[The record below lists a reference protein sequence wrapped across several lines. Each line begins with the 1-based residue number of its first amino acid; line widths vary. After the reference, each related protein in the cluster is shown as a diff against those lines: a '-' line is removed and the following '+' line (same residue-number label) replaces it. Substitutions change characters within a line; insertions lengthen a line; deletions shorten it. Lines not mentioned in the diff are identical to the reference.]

1 MIFKKLSLYALAF
14 LGSAS
19 FAQSNFN
26 YAEALQKS
34 LFFYEVQQSGELPS
48 WNRVTWRGDSA
59 LDDGSD
65 VGVDLT
71 GGWYDAGD
79 HVKFNFPMA
88 FSVTALS
95 WGAIEYEQAY
105 KDAGQLD
112 IIKRN
117 IKFATDYLL
126 KCHTGPTELYGQVG
140 NGGLDHAYWGSSE
153 VMIMDRPAYKIT
165 ASAPGSDLAA
175 ETAAAMAAASILFK
189 DSDPAYSATLLDHAK
204 QLYKFADDYRGVY
217 SEAITDA
224 AGFYRSFSGFQDEIV
239 WGAAWL
245 YRATNDATYLAKAE
259 AEYDNLGNE
268 GQSND
273 KAYKWGLAWDDKSY
287 GSYVLMSQLTG
298 DDKYKA
304 DAERHLDYWT
314 DGVNGDRVPYSP
326 GGQAHL
332 TQWGSLRHSSN
343 TSLLAFIYSDKVA
356 ISAAKKSKYHDF
368 AVRQINYALGDNPI
382 NRSFMVGFGNNPA
395 NNTHHRAAHGAWAN
409 SLQNRPDKP
418 SHTLYGALAG
428 GPSSPDDQFVDDR
441 GDFIAN
447 EVACDYNACFTG
459 ALARMYSE
467 FGGSTLANFPTEEVP
482 SRAEVRSYSKF
493 NSDNAFGSTVKILLQ
508 NRSAWPARVMDKL
521 SYRYYFDIAE
531 GVAAGKTIADYDIQL
546 NGVGGSATMSIESA
560 GGTLYYAEI
569 SNIPSISP
577 IGDPAFRN
585 ETQINFRVSNGVPYD
600 TSNDPSAAG
609 LSGGS
614 EVESVNIPVY
624 DNGVLVFGQE
634 PDGSSGPITPVN
646 TAPIASISADK
657 FSGQTPLTVT
667 FDGSGSSDAQNDA
680 LTYLWDFGNGET
692 STDENPSTIYTTP
705 GAYLVSLVVNDG
717 LLNSAEESITI
728 TVTEP
733 ILNPIPVAGG
743 TLSGGPFSFTVG
755 DGVADNVS
763 GVTVSGNSGATSQ
776 WIVTDDAGMILG
788 LPPAPEAVDF
798 DGAGAGTCFI
808 YNVSYNGTITGLTPN
823 SNIASLSGD
832 FELSSNRIEVIRN
845 ATVIVDPIT
854 PIAVAGGT
862 LSGGPF
868 TFTVGDGIADNVAG
882 VSVSGNSGTTSQ
894 WIVTDD
900 AGMILGLPPAPE
912 AVNFDGAGA
921 GTCFIY
927 SVSYNGT
934 LNGLAADAN
943 ISGLSGDF
951 ELSSNRVE
959 VIRNAVIVTPNP
971 TGDCTFGAPIAS
983 PLETTYGYYTNMYAF
998 GSNAP
1003 TMNNLSGFS
1012 FNWDLANNGLWSI
1025 AIQTTDGNPA
1035 YYVDLR
1041 DKTTHNLGSSQPSIT
1056 FTGTGVPNL
1065 DGTYYTAK
1073 DGDNLVLVSTT
1084 TNYSLYFSNSST
1096 APDCGETE
1104 TPITVDGGTLVG
1116 GPFSFT
1122 VGDGIADNVSG
1133 VSVSGNTGSNFG
1145 WIVTD
1150 EDLNILGLPPTPE
1163 AVNFDEAGVGVCL
1176 IWHIAYEDGLT
1187 GLTAGE
1193 NAGNL
1198 VGNFDLSN
1206 SIRVDRTAGL
1216 PSTTVDGG
1224 TLVGGPFTF
1233 IVGDGVADNVS
1244 GVSVSGN
1251 TGANFGWI
1259 VTDEDLNILG
1269 LPPTPEAVDFDGAGE
1284 GVCLIW
1290 HIAYEDGLTGLAQ
1303 GGNAG
1308 NLSGTFDLSNSVRV
1322 ERNAEIPVPITLID
1336 GATVATSTG
1345 AVAVETITGDGVAD
1359 LVTFTNT
1366 TAGTADYAYLIT
1378 DATGNILVVETDSHD
1393 FEGASVGVC
1402 LVYGI
1407 SYTGTLSVTG
1417 KAITDTDLSTELFAV
1432 SSNSIS
1438 VDRKDIPVVV
1448 DPVDPGT
1455 GGSTTNKYIER
1466 FTEMRNE
1473 IYDPANGYF
1482 SADGSPHHS
1491 VETLIVEA
1499 PDHGHESTSELYSY
1513 WLMMEAMQGR
1523 ITQDWQPLAKVWSE
1537 MERMII
1543 PTKADQPT
1551 NAAYNSSSPAAYAA
1565 EFPLPSGYP
1574 APLDFN
1580 AAVGQDPVSDELTA
1594 AYGPE
1599 VYQMHWLLDNDNF
1612 YGYGNRGDGTST
1624 PSYINTFQ
1632 RGEQESVYETIP
1644 HPSWESFEFGNSEN
1658 GFLPLFILD
1667 ANYAKQWRYTSA
1679 PDADARAVQAMYWA
1693 IQYAKEQGGAI
1704 DQTLLDNTKKM
1715 GDYLRLAMFDKYFK
1729 QIGSQDEQGSAG
1741 SGYDSAHYLM
1751 SWYMSWGGSADPA
1764 SAWAFRI
1771 SSSHCHFGYQNPIA
1785 AYALTTLD
1793 ELDLQTPNGER
1804 DWTTSLGRQMEFYR
1818 YLQSADG
1825 AIAGGATNSW
1835 NGDYST
1841 YPAGKSTFYDMA
1853 YDDNPVYHD
1862 PGSGTWFGWQ
1872 AWSVER
1878 VAEYYYIT
1886 NDPLAKEI
1894 MDKWVAWVKPNVNL
1908 IGSDDFEIPATLEWT
1923 GEPDTWNASSPGA
1936 NANLRVAVTNFNRD
1950 LGIASSLAKTLTY
1963 YAAATQ
1969 KHDTLDEEA
1978 KNLAKE
1984 ILDRMWVTYRD
1995 EKGVSSPESR
2005 GDYARMFEEVVHVP
2019 AGYTGTMANGDE
2031 IKTGVTFLDIRSGL
2045 QDDPEFPALK
2055 AAYDAGED
2063 YTTRYHRTWAQME
2076 TALAN
2081 AEYGFFFGE
2090 DDASTGAKSLDV
2102 ELTVYPNPATEAVT
2116 VTYPTEDDI
2125 ALQVTLVDFVG
2136 RVITSQE
2143 LVDDKS
2149 ITIDVSNLAT
2159 GMYIVRLETKGNVI
2173 RTEKLIIE

>member
-1 MIFKKLSLYALAF
+1 MILKKLSLYALAF
-14 LGSAS
+14 FGTSG
-19 FAQSNFN
+19 FAQSSFN

-59 LDDGSD
+59 LNDGSD

-95 WGAIEYEQAY
+95 WGAIEYEEAY
-105 KDAGQLD
+105 KNAGQLD

-117 IKFATDYLL
+117 IKFVTDYLL

-153 VMIMDRPAYKIT
+153 VMVMDRPAYKIS

-189 DSDPAYSATLLDHAK
+189 DSDPAYSKTLLDHAK

-224 AGFYRSFSGFQDEIV
+224 AGFYRSFSGFQDELV

-259 AEYDNLGNE
+259 SEYDNLGNE
-268 GQSND
+268 GQSSN

-298 DDKYKA
+298 KDKYKA

-314 DGVNGDRVPYSP
+314 DGFNGDRVPYSP

-343 TSLLAFIYSDKVA
+343 TSLLAFIYSDKVET
-356 ISAAKKSKYHDF
+356 SATNKKKYHDF

-418 SHTLYGALAG
+418 SHTLFGALAG
-428 GPSSPDDQFVDDR
+428 GPSSPNDQFEDDR

-467 FGGSTLANFPTEEVP
+467 FGGSTLANFPVKETP
-482 SRAEVRSYSKF
+482 SRTEIRSYSKF
-493 NSDNAFGSTVKILLQ
+493 NSNNAFGSTVKILLQ

-531 GVAAGKTIADYDIQL
+531 GVAAGKTIDDYDIQL
-546 NGVGGSATMSIESA
+546 NGVGGSATMSIKSA

-600 TSNDPSAAG
+600 TSNDPSASG
-609 LSGGS
+609 LTGS
-614 EVESVNIPVY
+614 SEIESVNIPVY

-634 PDGSSGPITPVN
+634 PDGTTTPVDPVN
-646 TAPIASISADK
+646 TAPVASINADK
-657 FSGQTPLTVT
+657 FSGEAPLTVT
-667 FDGSGSSDAQNDA
+667 FDASGSSDAENDA
-680 LTYLWDFGNGET
+680 LTYVWTFGNGET
-692 STDENPSTIYTTP
+692 STDENPSTIYTTA
-705 GAYLVSLVVNDG
+705 GSYLVSLVVNDG
-717 LLNSAEESITI
+717 LLNSTEETITI
-728 TVTEP
+728 NVNDPAVNPVVVT
-733 ILNPIPVAGG
+733 GG
-743 TLSGGPFSFTVG
+743 TLSGGPFTFTVG

-763 GVTVSGNSGATSQ
+763 GVTVSGNTGATSQ
-776 WIVTDDAGMILG
+776 WVVTDETGKILG
-788 LPPAPEAVDF
+788 LPPAPEAVNF
-798 DGAGAGTCFI
+798 DEAPPGTCFI
-808 YNVSYNGTITGLTPN
+808 YNVSYNGTLNGLTVDA
-823 SNIASLSGD
+823 NISGLSGD
-832 FELSSNRIEVIRN
+832 FQLSSNRVEVVRN
-845 ATVIVDPIT
+845 APIVVTPIT
-854 PIAVAGGT
+854 VAGGT
-862 LSGGPF
+862 LNGGPF
-868 TFTVGDGIADNVAG
+868 TFTVGDGIADNVSG
-882 VSVSGNSGTTSQ
+882 VSVSGNSGATSQ
-894 WIVTDD
+894 WVVTDEV
-900 AGMILGLPPAPE
+900 GKILGLPPTPE
-912 AVNFDGAGA
+912 AVNFDEAPAGS
-921 GTCFIY
+921 CFIY
-927 SVSYNGT
+927 NVSFNGA
-934 LNGLAADAN
+934 LNGLAVDSN

-951 ELSSNRVE
+951 QLSSNSIE
-959 VIRNAVIVTPNP
+959 VVRNAVVVVTPP
-971 TGDCTFGAPIAS
+971 TGDCTFGAPIAT

-998 GSNAP
+998 GSSAP
-1003 TMNNLSGFS
+1003 SMGNLSGFS

-1025 AIQTTDGNPA
+1025 AIQTTDGNPS

-1041 DKTTHNLGSSQPSIT
+1041 DKTTHNLGASQPSIT
-1056 FTGTGVPNL
+1056 FAGTGIPGL
-1065 DGTYYTAK
+1065 DGTYYTAR
-1073 DGDNLVLVSTT
+1073 DGENLALVSTT
-1084 TNYSLYFSNSST
+1084 ADYTLYFSNSST
-1096 APDCGETE
+1096 APDCGDVID
-1104 TPITVDGGTLVG
+1104 TPIVVNGGTLTG
-1116 GPFSFT
+1116 GPFAFT
-1122 VGDGIADNVSG
+1122 VNDGIADNVSG
-1133 VSVSGNTGSNFG
+1133 VSVTGNTGSNFG

-1150 EDLNILGLPPTPE
+1150 EDLNILGLPGTPE
-1163 AVNFDEAGVGVCL
+1163 AVNFDEAGAGVCL

-1206 SIRVDRTAGL
+1206 SIRVDRTAAI
-1216 PSTTVDGG
+1216 PSTVDGG
-1224 TLVGGPFTF
+1224 TIVGGPFTF
-1233 IVGDGVADNVS
+1233 TVGDGIADNVS

-1251 TGANFGWI
+1251 TGSNFGWV

-1269 LPPTPEAVDFDGAGE
+1269 LPGTPEAVNFDEAPA

-1290 HIAYEDGLTGLAQ
+1290 HIAYEDGLTGLTV
-1303 GGNAG
+1303 GENAG
-1308 NLSGTFDLSNSVRV
+1308 NLAGDFDLSNSIRV
-1322 ERNAEIPVPITLID
+1322 DRTGTNVPTPTVD

-1345 AVAVETITGDGVAD
+1345 AVAVETITGDGIAD
-1359 LVTFTNT
+1359 LINFTT
-1366 TAGTADYAYLIT
+1366 TSTATLNYSYLIT
-1378 DATGNILVVETDSHD
+1378 DAAGNILVVEADSHD
-1393 FEGASVGVC
+1393 FEGVSVGVC

-1407 SYTGTLSVTG
+1407 SYEGTLSVTG
-1417 KAITDTDLSTELFAV
+1417 KSITDTDLASGAFDV
-1432 SSNSIS
+1432 SDNSIS

-1448 DPVDPGT
+1448 DPTDPTT
-1455 GGSTTNKYIER
+1455 GGPDVNNKYIER

-1482 SADGSPHHS
+1482 SKDGSPHHS

-1523 ITQDWQPLAKVWSE
+1523 ITKDWQPLAKVWSE

-1551 NAAYNSSSPAAYAA
+1551 NAAYDASSPAAYAA

-1574 APLDFN
+1574 APLDFG
-1580 AAVGQDPVSDELTA
+1580 AAVGQDPVSAELTA

-1667 ANYAKQWRYTSA
+1667 TNYAKQWRYTSA

-1693 IQYAKEQGGAI
+1693 VQYAKEQSGAI
-1704 DQTLLDNTKKM
+1704 DPTLLDNTKKM

-1729 QIGSQDEQGSAG
+1729 KIGSQDEQGSAG
-1741 SGYDSAHYLM
+1741 TGYDSAHYLM

-1771 SSSHCHFGYQNPIA
+1771 SSSHCHFGYQNPVA

-1894 MDKWVAWVKPNVNL
+1894 MDKWVAWVKPNVKL
-1908 IGSDDFEIPATLEWT
+1908 IGSDDFDIPATLEWS
-1923 GEPDTWNASSPGA
+1923 GEPDTWNAANPGD
-1936 NANLRVAVTNFNRD
+1936 NANLRVTVTNFSKD

-1963 YAAATQ
+1963 YAAATR
-1969 KHDTLDEEA
+1969 KHATLDEEA

-1995 EKGVSSPESR
+1995 DKGVSAPESR
-2005 GDYARMFEEVVHVP
+2005 GDYKRMFEEVVHVP
-2019 AGYTGTMANGDE
+2019 TGYTGTMANGDE

-2045 QDDPEFPALK
+2045 KDDPEYPAVK

-2090 DDASTGAKSLDV
+2090 DDEAAGAKALDV
-2102 ELTVYPNPATEAVT
+2102 ELTVYPNPASELVT
-2116 VTYPTEDDI
+2116 VTYPTEEDV
-2125 ALQVTLVDFVG
+2125 ALKVTLVDFAG
-2136 RVITSQE
+2136 RVITTQE
-2143 LVDDKS
+2143 LLNEKS
-2149 ITIDVSNLAT
+2149 TTIDVSNLAS

-2173 RTEKLIIE
+2173 RTEKLIIK